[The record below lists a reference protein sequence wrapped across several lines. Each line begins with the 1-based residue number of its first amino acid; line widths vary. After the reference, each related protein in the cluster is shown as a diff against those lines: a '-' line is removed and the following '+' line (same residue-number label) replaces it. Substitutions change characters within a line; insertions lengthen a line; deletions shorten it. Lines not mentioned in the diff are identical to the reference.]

1 MDIIREIE
9 ALNNEVKQLNKKR
22 DKLLW
27 EKTRAEEE
35 LRNLLNE
42 YNAKYGT
49 ALTPENVSAEFTAV
63 KADLENQYSQL
74 RYAVDHINDAPQ
86 VQPSSSSAGAENV
99 IANQG
104 VNGSQVGN
112 RVSEG
117 VSSFNTGFN
126 SSGSQGVSPSVNSFT
141 SPSQGVQSSQPMQNP
156 QFEGH
161 SQFNSAPQ
169 IAQEPQGFQKRVGS
183 MSDFEEPESQEPSL
197 EDRLIGQAFDFSKYV
212 GN

>member
-35 LRNLLNE
+35 LKNLLNE

-63 KADLENQYSQL
+63 KTDLENQYSQL
-74 RYAVDHINDAPQ
+74 RYAVDHINDVPQ
-86 VQPSSSSAGAENV
+86 VQSSGSSVSVGSS
-99 IANQG
+99 IPNQG
-104 VNGSQVGN
+104 VNVSQFGGTNNV
-112 RVSEG
+112 G
-117 VSSFNTGFN
+117 VSSFDTGFN
-126 SSGSQGVSPSVNSFT
+126 SSTGQGVNSGI
-141 SPSQGVQSSQPMQNP
+141 SSKNQGVQGGQPVQNP
-156 QFEGH
+156 HFEGH
-161 SQFNSAPQ
+161 SQFNPAPQ
-169 IAQEPQGFQKRVGS
+169 TAQEPQGFQKRVGS

-197 EDRLIGQAFDFSKYV
+197 EDRLIGQAFDFSKYI

>member
-63 KADLENQYSQL
+63 KADLESQYSQL

-86 VQPSSSSAGAENV
+86 VQSSSSSAGAENV

-104 VNGSQVGN
+104 VNNSQVEN
-112 RVSEG
+112 RVNEG

-126 SSGSQGVSPSVNSFT
+126 SNGNQGVIPSVNSFT
-141 SPSQGVQSSQPMQNP
+141 NQGVQSSQPMQNP

-161 SQFNSAPQ
+161 SQFNPAPQ
-169 IAQEPQGFQKRVGS
+169 IVQEPQGFQKRVGS

>member
-1 MDIIREIE
+1 MDIIHEIE
-9 ALNNEVKQLNKKR
+9 VLNNEVKQLNKKR

-35 LRNLLNE
+35 LKNLLNE

-63 KADLENQYSQL
+63 KTDLENQYSQL
-74 RYAVDHINDAPQ
+74 RYAVDHINDVPQ
-86 VQPSSSSAGAENV
+86 VQSSSQSAGTV
-99 IANQG
+99 VVNQG
-104 VNGSQVGN
+104 VNDSQVGN

-126 SSGSQGVSPSVNSFT
+126 SSGNQGVSPSVNSFT
-141 SPSQGVQSSQPMQNP
+141 SPSQGVQGSQTMQNP

-161 SQFNSAPQ
+161 SQFNPAPQ

-197 EDRLIGQAFDFSKYV
+197 EDRLIGQAFDFSKYI

>member
-1 MDIIREIE
+1 MNIIREIE

-49 ALTPENVSAEFTAV
+49 ALTPENVPAEFTAV

-86 VQPSSSSAGAENV
+86 VQSSSPNVNAGNIIENR
-99 IANQG
+99 G
-104 VNGSQVGN
+104 VNDSQVVDTN
-112 RVSEG
+112 NAG

-126 SSGSQGVSPSVNSFT
+126 PSAGQEVNSFT
-141 SPSQGVQSSQPMQNP
+141 NQGVQGGQPMLNP
-156 QFEGH
+156 QFAGQP
-161 SQFNSAPQ
+161 QFNPAPQ
-169 IAQEPQGFQKRVGS
+169 TTQEPQGFQKRVGS

-197 EDRLIGQAFDFSKYV
+197 EDRLLGQAFDFSKYI